1 MYIGID
7 IGGTHTRVA
16 LGEGGRISE
25 KRDFHTQDYETTV
38 GKISE
43 VVKILSKN
51 NVEYIGVSIAGPH
64 NYKENTFLRP
74 PNLKNPKSWENKN
87 LARSLTS
94 SLGIPTTVAH
104 DASVAAL
111 GEAVHGAGKGKDPVL
126 YFTVSTGIGAGLI
139 INNKIFHG
147 IINPEVGHQIINK
160 NGPRH
165 PGAPAGDL
173 ESQSSGSA
181 LERMYNK
188 KSVEVEGSKEW
199 DKAMEWLAIG
209 LTNSILHFSP
219 EIVVIGGGM
228 TKHNDVFFIPLNKYL
243 NKYMTYVPKVPIVP
257 SSLGQDNGLIGA
269 LELAKQSYDRGQ
281 SDR

>member
-16 LGEGGRISE
+16 RGENEKISE
-25 KRDFHTQDYETTV
+25 KKDFPTEDYETTV
-38 GKISE
+38 EKIQKS
-43 VVKILSKN
+43 VKILAKN
-51 NVEYIGVSIAGPH
+51 KVDHVGVSIAGPH
-64 NYKENTFLRP
+64 NYKENTFLHP
-74 PNLKNPKSWENKN
+74 PNLKTPESWENKD
-87 LARSLTS
+87 LARNLTS
-94 SLGIPTTVAH
+94 NLGIPTTVAH

-111 GEAVHGAGKGKDPVL
+111 GEAIHGAGKGKDPVL

-139 INNKIFHG
+139 TNHKIFHG
-147 IINPEVGHQIINK
+147 IINPEVGHQIINRD
-160 NGPRH
+160 GPKH

-188 KSVEVEGSKEW
+188 KSVEIEGSEEW
-199 DKAMEWLAIG
+199 DKAMEWLAVG

-228 TKHNDVFFIPLNKYL
+228 TKHTDIFFNPLNKYL
-243 NKYMTYVPKVPIVP
+243 DKYMTYVPKVPVVP

-269 LELAKQSYDRGQ
+269 LELAKQSFQ
-281 SDR
+281 NKK